1 MFKTTKKIV
10 ASILAVMM
18 LALMIPFSASAV
30 AAPDGP
36 YTVKFNCAPNAA
48 TEADKVG
55 DYTFSLFKI
64 ADLNKTTGEY
74 TVVSGLAGNTAI
86 VNAVKAAY
94 SSTNSQ
100 AIITACDAAYASS
113 KSSFG
118 TAATSVSFTSTETT
132 KTATFS
138 DAGIYYVYCTDKP
151 SKVTSVTNSLVSLPY
166 YSSNAW
172 VTDTDTTAVN
182 LATKVSTSPI
192 EVTKTEDKIYVG
204 DNDKTVT
211 YTLST
216 STVGEFTPAT
226 SQTNKYVI
234 VDHMNAGLTLNESS
248 ITVKLDDAA
257 STTLVKDTDYT
268 VATNYDYTDQNGT
281 AKTATFA
288 IELTSSMLAKEVFY
302 NANNVVV
309 TYTAD
314 LNSTAA
320 LNADLENTDG
330 LVYKISD
337 SPEGYEPGPEVKVFT
352 YGMSVKKV
360 DGNSNSPLANAVFT
374 VYTDANATIPLL
386 ISSKKVIA
394 TTAADGTANFR
405 LEGSTT
411 DFKFDADATYYV
423 KETEAPA
430 NYNIN
435 DTVFTVS
442 IDTTKNYTVVNGD
455 TVKDYPVKVPQTGG
469 MGTMMFTIGGAALIA
484 CAGVLF
490 FIARRKKNCSK

>member
-1 MFKTTKKIV
+1 MIKTTKKIV
-10 ASILAVMM
+10 ASLLAVMM
-18 LALMIPFSASAV
+18 IALMIPFSVSAA

-36 YTVKFNCAPNAA
+36 YTVDFKCAPNSS

-55 DYTFSLFKI
+55 NYTFSLFKI

-74 TVVSGLAGNTAI
+74 TVVSALSSNTAI

-100 AIITACDAAYASS
+100 NIITACDAAYAAN
-113 KSSFG
+113 KASFG
-118 TAATSVSFTSTETT
+118 TAATAVSFTPSDTV
-132 KTATFS
+132 KTATIT

-151 SKVTSVTNSLVSLPY
+151 AKVTSVTNSLVSLPY
-166 YSSNAW
+166 YSNNAW
-172 VTDTDTTAVN
+172 VTSSDTTSVN

-192 EVTKTEDKIYVG
+192 EVGKTADKVYVG

-211 YTLST
+211 YTLTT
-216 STVGEFTPAT
+216 STVGEFSPTT
-226 SQTNKYVI
+226 SQANKYVI
-234 VDHMNAGLTLNESS
+234 VDHMNSGLTLDADS
-248 ITVKLDDAA
+248 ISVKLDNSQA
-257 STTLVKDTDYT
+257 TTLVKNTDYL
-268 VATNYDYTDQNGT
+268 VKTNYAYTDENGQS
-281 AKTATFA
+281 KTATFA
-288 IELTSSMLAKEVFY
+288 IELTRTMLAKEVFY

-314 LNSTAA
+314 LNSTAI
-320 LNADLENTDG
+320 LNTALENIDG
-330 LVYKISD
+330 LVYQISD
-337 SPEGYEPGPEVKVFT
+337 SPEGFEPGDKVDVFT

-360 DGNSNSPLANAVFT
+360 DGNTDSPLSGAVFT
-374 VYTDANATIPLL
+374 VYTDANATTELTVDG
-386 ISSKKVIA
+386 KKVLA
-394 TTAADGTANFR
+394 TTAADGTANFK
-405 LEGSTT
+405 LEGETV
-411 DFKFDADATYYV
+411 DFKFDADSTYYV
-423 KETEAPA
+423 KETVAPA
-430 NYNIN
+430 NYNLN

-490 FIARRKKNCSK
+490 FIARRKKNSAK